1 MARIMWKRSCGSGH
15 VSPRRPTTATG
26 PECLSVDESGANA
39 RVRMLVV
46 QSSHNWCKSK
56 KRERTHTH
64 RSASRQTCTCNEVV
78 GCGLRAHTHTPANC
92 YEIKDDNSAMAAA
105 SPWTVEKR
113 LAMMALMRLS
123 FYRKGKSLIL
133 NNLFSEHAM
142 QYGYAKPLWL
152 FLVEPWIQRT
162 VEF

>member
-1 MARIMWKRSCGSGH
+1 MQIQKARAH
-15 VSPRRPTTATG
+15 
-26 PECLSVDESGANA
+26 
-39 RVRMLVV
+39 
-46 QSSHNWCKSK
+46 
-56 KRERTHTH
+56 THTQIREPTDVH
-64 RSASRQTCTCNEVV
+64 VQRGGGVWIKST
-78 GCGLRAHTHTPANC
+78 HTHTPANC